1 MKPPPFAYSAP
12 ADVNEALRLLA
23 DLGREGKV
31 LAGGQSLVPMLNMR
45 LAAPAHLVD
54 INGLAGEL
62 GGIEVGAG
70 GVRVGA
76 LARHAAVERSD
87 DVAGVLPLLRQ
98 ALMHVA
104 HPVIRNRG
112 TVVGSLAHAD
122 PSAELPAVLCL
133 LDGSVEGASPAGR
146 RTISA
151 ADLYLGPL
159 ETSLNAEELIT
170 SAWFP
175 ALPSGTRTAFL
186 EVTRRHGDYAVCG
199 VAVALTCNPDGVI
212 AGARASYVSVSDTP
226 LVLDLTEA
234 VGGLPARHTDFA
246 AAGRMAAGA
255 VSPDGDIHA
264 SAEYR
269 RHLAGVLTVR
279 ALHQAVAA

>member
-12 ADVNEALRLLA
+12 TAVDEALRLLA
-23 DLGREGKV
+23 DLGADGKV

-45 LAAPAHLVD
+45 LAAPEHLVD
-54 INGLAGEL
+54 INGLAAEL
-62 GGIEVGAG
+62 GAIDVNDQ

-76 LARHAAVERSD
+76 LARHAAVERSAD
-87 DVAGVLPLLRQ
+87 AAAVLPRLRQ
-98 ALMHVA
+98 ALAQVA
-104 HPVIRNRG
+104 PPVIRNRG

-133 LDGSVEGASPAGR
+133 IGGSVEASSPAGI
-146 RTISA
+146 RTVAA

-159 ETSLNAEELIT
+159 ETSLQPGELIT

-175 ALPSGTRTAFL
+175 ALPRGTRTGFV

-199 VAVALTCNPDGVI
+199 VAVTLTCDVDGVVI
-212 AGARASYVSVSDTP
+212 GAHAAYVSVSDTP

-234 VGGLPARHTDFA
+234 VAGRRPAEADFA
-246 AAGRMAAGA
+246 AAGRLATSR
-255 VSPDGDIHA
+255 VHPDGDIHA
-264 SAEYR
+264 TAEYR

-279 ALHQAVAA
+279 ALQSVAA

>member
-12 ADVNEALRLLA
+12 GTVADALALLA
-23 DLGREGKV
+23 GLGTDGKI

-54 INGLAGEL
+54 INGLDAEL
-62 GGIEVGAG
+62 GGIVVTDEGIG
-70 GVRVGA
+70 VGA
-76 LARHAAVERSD
+76 LARHTAVERSAGA
-87 DVAGVLPLLRQ
+87 AGVLPLLRQ
-98 ALMHVA
+98 ALLQVA

-133 LDGSVEGASPAGR
+133 VGGSVRIASAGGE
-146 RTISA
+146 RTVAA
-151 ADLYLGPL
+151 ADLFAGPM
-159 ETSLNAEELIT
+159 ETSLRPGELIV

-175 ALPSGTRTAFL
+175 ALPDGTTTAFV

-199 VAVALTCNPDGVI
+199 VAVAVTRDADGAVT
-212 AGARASYVSVSDTP
+212 GARAAYVSVSDVP

-234 VGGLPARHTDFA
+234 LVHRPAPGDRLV
-246 AAGRMAAGA
+246 AAGRLAAA
-255 VSPDGDIHA
+255 RVTPETDIHA
-264 SAEYR
+264 TADYR

-279 ALHQAVAA
+279 ALREAVA

>member
-1 MKPPPFAYSAP
+1 VKPPPFAYSAP
-12 ADVNEALRLLA
+12 ERVDEALALLA
-23 DLGREGKV
+23 GLGADGKV
-31 LAGGQSLVPMLNMR
+31 LAGGQSRVPMLNMR

-54 INGLAGEL
+54 INGLGAEL
-62 GGIEVGAG
+62 GGIEVTDG

-76 LARHAAVERSD
+76 LARHAAVERSP
-87 DVAGVLPLLRQ
+87 AAAAVLPLLRQ
-98 ALMHVA
+98 ALRQVA

-122 PSAELPAVLCL
+122 PAAELPSVLCL
-133 LDGSVEGASPAGR
+133 VGGSVRVS
-146 RTISA
+146 SA
-151 ADLYLGPL
+151 AGERTVAAGDLFAGPM
-159 ETSLNAEELIT
+159 ETSLRPGELIV

-175 ALPSGTRTAFL
+175 ALPERTSTAFV

-199 VAVALTCNPDGVI
+199 VAVAVTRDLDGAI
-212 AGARASYVSVSDTP
+212 TGAHAAYVSVSDIP

-234 VGGLPARHTDFA
+234 LVTRPAPGDRVI
-246 AAGRMAAGA
+246 AAGRLASAR
-255 VSPDGDIHA
+255 VTPDADIHA

-279 ALHQAVAA
+279 ALREAAA